1 LYSFSKF
8 WKVWKTYDKQGSLEP
23 KDEVDVNMR
32 DSEENIWASVVKRDL
47 PISKM
52 SKTVSSNQLL
62 SVVDKNL
69 VYGTIHLDTG
79 NARMNALFLRS
90 NILIVPYHYF
100 LQYGNELHCTFRK
113 KNPDM
118 AGGKFVAV
126 LHINASYR
134 IPNSDLILCYTPN
147 GGSHKDLLK
156 HFPIG
161 DMGTTPFV
169 MHWRNKQGEIIEMK
183 GLSVPSNVETLVAF
197 KGGYYKTL
205 NQNTFGGL
213 CGATLVS
220 DTIGS
225 VILGFHLGGAENT
238 PNGCHGILL
247 QKHIITGVNYLRN
260 LEGIVLVG
268 CDHVFPEEIYG
279 INFKCQGDIHV
290 KSPVNFMPLNTQITY
305 HGRCE
310 GRSSSH
316 SDFKVSL
323 ISEHVTDVCGMPNIY
338 NPPKFKPDWFGWQG
352 CLSAMSQTGVPFSYE
367 LLRKAVIDYKSAL
380 IPIFMSKLWNNIKP
394 LTDEENISGLDGKKF
409 LDAIK
414 LNTSIGYPLTGAKRK
429 FVEEEVIDNKIVRR
443 FDSIIMDEIIR
454 CENLYKQGLRA
465 YTIAKACKK
474 DEILSGEKCRIF
486 YGNSIALTY
495 LIRKYYLPLVRV
507 LQMNPLKSEC
517 AVGINCHGPEWNEF
531 YNFTVKFG
539 ENRLIGGDYKNYDQ
553 RMPSQT
559 ILAALRILIDFAK
572 LCNYSDTDLR
582 VMESLCA
589 DIVYAY
595 IAYNG
600 DLIGLTEG
608 GHISGNSLTVIING
622 IVGALNLRMCFLEIY
637 PNYNFRDHVS
647 LMTYGDDNIGSVSPQ
662 AIDFNI
668 MSISSFL
675 ERHGQIY
682 TMPNKTSDLTRFL
695 PIEEF
700 EFLKRSSVYH
710 TSLGVYLGALKDK
723 SIFKSL
729 HCYLRPKG
737 CEHTEEY
744 ACAIN
749 IDGALREW
757 FNHGP
762 SLYEHRRRQ
771 MVDIANRAKISH
783 LCTELNI
790 SYEERVVNWK
800 KQHGS

>member
-1 LYSFSKF
+1 
-8 WKVWKTYDKQGSLEP
+8 LEP
-23 KDEVDVNMR
+23 KDEVEIAMR
-32 DSEENIWASVVKRDL
+32 DSEDNIWASVIKRDL
-47 PISKM
+47 PISRT
-52 SKTVSSNQLL
+52 SKTVSSSQLL
-62 SVVDKNL
+62 NVVDKNL
-69 VYGTIHLDTG
+69 VYGTIHLDDG

-100 LQYGNELHCTFRK
+100 LQYGDELQCTFRK

-118 AGGKFVAV
+118 SGGKFVSM
-126 LHINASYR
+126 LHVNASYR
-134 IPNSDLILCYTPN
+134 IPNTDLMLCYTPN
-147 GGSHKDLLK
+147 GGSHKDLFK

-161 DMGTTPFV
+161 TMGETPFIL
-169 MHWRNKQGEIIEMK
+169 HWRGKSGDIIEMK
-183 GLSVPSNVETLVAF
+183 GLSAPSRVETLVAF
-197 KGGYYKTL
+197 KGGYYKNL
-205 NQNTFGGL
+205 NKNTFGGL
-213 CGATLVS
+213 CGGVLVS

-225 VILGFHLGGAENT
+225 VILGFHLGGTEGT
-238 PNGCHGILL
+238 PNGCHGILKQSDL
-247 QKHIITGVNYLRN
+247 ITGINYLRN
-260 LEGIVLVG
+260 LEGIVLTG
-268 CDHVFPEEIYG
+268 CDHVFPESIYG
-279 INFKCQGDIHV
+279 INFKCQGDIHT
-290 KSPVNFMPLNTQITY
+290 KSPVNYMKKDSQITY

-323 ISEHVTDVCGMPNIY
+323 ISEYITDVCGMPNIY

-352 CLSAMSQTGVPFSYE
+352 CLSAMSETGIPFNYD
-367 LLRKAVIDYKSAL
+367 LLRRAVIDYKSAL
-380 IPIFMSKLWNNIKP
+380 IPIFSSKLWNYTKP
-394 LTDEENISGLDGKKF
+394 LTDAENISGLDGKKF

-414 LNTSIGYPLTGAKRK
+414 LNTSVGYPLTGAKRK
-429 FVEEEVIDNKIVRR
+429 FVEEEIIDNKVIRK
-443 FDSIIMDEIIR
+443 FDDFIMDEIMR

-495 LIRKYYLPLVRV
+495 LIRKYYLPIVRV

-517 AVGINCHGPEWNEF
+517 AVGINCHGPEWDEF
-531 YNFTVKFG
+531 YKFVVKFG

-559 ILAALRILIDFAK
+559 ILASLRILIDFAR
-572 LCNYSDTDLR
+572 LCNYSDEDIR
-582 VMESLCA
+582 VMEALCA

-622 IVGALNLRMCFLEIY
+622 IVGALNLRMCFLDLY
-637 PNYNFRDHVS
+637 PNYDFRSYVS
-647 LMTYGDDNIGSVSPQ
+647 VMTYGDDNIGSVSPET
-662 AIDFNI
+662 ADFNI

-675 ERHGQIY
+675 EKHGQIY
-682 TMPNKTSDLTRFL
+682 TMPNKTSEITKFL
-695 PIEEF
+695 PLEEF

-710 TSLGVYLGALKDK
+710 SDLGAYIGALKDK

-771 MVDIANRAKISH
+771 MKDVASKAGITH
-783 LCTELNI
+783 LCTELDL
-790 SYEERVVNWK
+790 SYMDRVENWK
-800 KQHGS
+800 KQHIS